1 MASIQKKDEAGL
13 KWLLVVS
20 DGFSGDKRVKRT
32 KMFNGTEKQ
41 ALKAAVLFEEE
52 VKNGKY
58 CAASKDYKLTEFV
71 GLWIKDYG
79 KNLAPKTMARYR
91 QMLDSRILP
100 AIGNLRLDKL
110 KPMGINRFM
119 NELADM
125 PRLDKKPGKLSA
137 QTIRHHFRCLS
148 AILQDAVD
156 WDVIKENPCS
166 RVTPPKVKKA
176 KVKVFDEMET
186 SSFLTAL
193 ESAPLK
199 HRALIWLEIASGL
212 REGEIMGLEW
222 TDIDFD
228 NNILKVERASQ
239 YLVGMG
245 TFTKDPKTEES
256 QRTLALP
263 KNVMDL
269 LKQYKA
275 WLAARKL
282 RLGDFKSGGLWK
294 GSDRLFVTWDGRPG
308 HPQWPGKWLSK
319 FLKDKGLPHCSFH
332 SLRHLN
338 ASMSIA
344 AGVPL
349 KNVSARLGHSD
360 IGTTANIYAEAL
372 KSVDREAAEK
382 MGKLLENKPEEKD
395 GKVDSKAMKV
405 RHIRR

>member
-1 MASIQKKDEAGL
+1 LASIEQKDDAGL

-20 DGFSGDKRVKRT
+20 DGFNGKKRVKR
-32 KMFNGTEKQ
+32 KKIFSGTEKQ
-41 ALKAAVLFEEE
+41 ALKAAVLFEDE

-58 CAASKDYKLTEFV
+58 CPASKDCKLSEFV
-71 GLWIKDYG
+71 DMWIKDYG
-79 KNLAPKTMARYR
+79 EKNLAPKTLARYKE
-91 QMLDSRILP
+91 MLDSRILP
-100 AIGNLRLDKL
+100 TIGQLKLDKL
-110 KPMGINRFM
+110 KPMVINRLI
-119 NELADM
+119 NDLADM
-125 PRLDKKPGKLSA
+125 PRKDKKEGKLSA
-137 QTIRHHFRCLS
+137 QTIRHHYRCLS

-176 KVKVFDEMET
+176 KVKVYDEEET
-186 SSFLTAL
+186 SAFLTAL
-193 ESAPLK
+193 ETAPLK
-199 HRALIWLEIASGL
+199 HRTLIWLEIATGL

-222 TDIDFD
+222 IDIDF
-228 NNILKVERASQ
+228 NNNSLKVERASQ
-239 YLVGMG
+239 YLPGKGV
-245 TFTKDPKTEES
+245 FTKDPKTEES

-269 LKQYKA
+269 LKQHKA
-275 WLAARKL
+275 KLAEKKL
-282 RLGDFKSGGLWK
+282 KLGDFKNGGLWK

-308 HPQWPGKWLSK
+308 HPTWPGKWLAK
-319 FLKDKGLPHCSFH
+319 FLKDKELPHCSFH

-338 ASMSIA
+338 ATMSIA

-395 GKVDSKAMKV
+395 GRAKKVK
-405 RHIRR
+405 RIRR